1 MHHPQAGSRQSVAQS
16 AAEILA
22 RLRVRR
28 ARVHCI
34 TNTVAQNF
42 TANALLAA
50 GCLPSM
56 TVSAEEVGYF
66 VSGAQG
72 LLVNL
77 GIFDKERRDAI
88 TIAIEATRSN
98 ALPWVLDP
106 VFVDRAPTRAA
117 FARELIAQRP
127 TVIRLNHAEFS
138 TLAGGKPSLDA
149 VAAYARTSQAVIG
162 LSGESDLLSDGE
174 RTASIAN
181 GHPLMARVT
190 AMGCAGSA
198 LVVACLTTEPDA
210 FIAAVAALLIINI
223 AGELAAEKSAG
234 PGSFAASIIDALY
247 NLDGPTLID
256 RAKVR

>member
-1 MHHPQAGSRQSVAQS
+1 MHHPQAESRKSVAQS

-28 ARVHCI
+28 PRVHCI

-56 TVSAEEVGYF
+56 TESVEEVGSF

-77 GIFDKERRDAI
+77 GTFDKERREAIAVAVDA
-88 TIAIEATRSN
+88 ARSI

-117 FARELIAQRP
+117 FARELIALRP
-127 TVIRLNHAEFS
+127 TVVRLNHAEFS
-138 TLAGGKPSLDA
+138 ALAGGKPSPDA
-149 VAAYARTSQAVIG
+149 VATYARTSETVVG
-162 LSGESDLLSDGE
+162 LSGESDVISDGD
-174 RTASIAN
+174 RTVSIAN
-181 GHPLMARVT
+181 GHPLMGRVT

-198 LVVACLTTEPDA
+198 LVVACLAIEPDA
-210 FIAAVAALLIINI
+210 FVGAAAALLIINI
-223 AGELAAEKSAG
+223 AGEVAAEGSAG
-234 PGSFAASIIDALY
+234 PGSFATSIIDALY
-247 NLDGPTLID
+247 HLDGPTLIE
-256 RAKVR
+256 RAKVS